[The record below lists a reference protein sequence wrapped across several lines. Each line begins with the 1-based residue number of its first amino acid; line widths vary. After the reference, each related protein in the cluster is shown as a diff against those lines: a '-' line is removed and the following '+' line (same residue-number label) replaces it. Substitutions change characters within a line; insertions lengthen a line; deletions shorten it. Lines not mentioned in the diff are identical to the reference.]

1 MNVHDISKHNFNYGK
16 KRLSCSISL
25 EMLSPILYRKL
36 IVVTKSNYFE
46 ADLINNFIIKKNK
59 KNCF

>member
-1 MNVHDISKHNFNYGK
+1 MFMIFQTQFLTMEKKIVLFNF
-16 KRLSCSISL
+16 L

-46 ADLINNFIIKKNK
+46 ADLINNFIIKK
-59 KNCF
+59 